1 MDPIE
6 MLLDENCSEN
16 IVLYGEN
23 GKPMEFEQIALI
35 PLEETGVFAILK
47 PVNDG
52 ILKEDE
58 ALVFQ
63 IAQDD
68 QGHYL
73 EVCVED
79 ALIDR
84 VFEEYNSLLGEK

>member
-35 PLEETGVFAILK
+35 PLEETGVFVI
-47 PVNDG
+47 
-52 ILKEDE
+52 
-58 ALVFQ
+58 
-63 IAQDD
+63 
-68 QGHYL
+68 
-73 EVCVED
+73 
-79 ALIDR
+79 
-84 VFEEYNSLLGEK
+84 